1 MLFGSDL
8 GLAELG
14 GFLNLGGKILIDEI
28 VENPQKSTE
37 KINQVQSD
45 GNTDSDSSSYNEE
58 DEIERQQDYQMP
70 VIYTKN
76 YLEDEQE
83 RVVAYTEVFL
93 PDTKKLH
100 EKIRLYTERQ
110 QMKV

>member
-1 MLFGSDL
+1 
-8 GLAELG
+8 
-14 GFLNLGGKILIDEI
+14 
-28 VENPQKSTE
+28 
-37 KINQVQSD
+37 
-45 GNTDSDSSSYNEE
+45 
-58 DEIERQQDYQMP
+58 MP

-93 PDTKKLH
+93 PDTKKLQ

>member
-37 KINQVQSD
+37 KINQV
-45 GNTDSDSSSYNEE
+45 
-58 DEIERQQDYQMP
+58 
-70 VIYTKN
+70 
-76 YLEDEQE
+76 
-83 RVVAYTEVFL
+83 
-93 PDTKKLH
+93 
-100 EKIRLYTERQ
+100 
-110 QMKV
+110 